1 MTGSR
6 PRRSAREAVLDAAAW
21 VLAENPGASMSA
33 VAEAAGVGRATL
45 YRYFPSREALVRE
58 LALEAIER
66 TDAAVAPV
74 FEQGLNS
81 EDSLLGM
88 LEAIV
93 PLGDRY
99 HFLAT
104 ERIEDQE
111 FAEQIRRQA
120 RETAE
125 LVEQAKKDGL
135 FASGLPT
142 AWIVAAIDALI
153 WAAWDTVR
161 EGTVAPR
168 DAASLAFKTLTRG
181 LAPEGEGRASTPAS
195 NGRSR

>member
-1 MTGSR
+1 MTRPKNR
-6 PRRSAREAVLDAAAW
+6 PRRSAREALLDAAAA
-21 VLAENPGASMSA
+21 VLAENPGAPMSA
-33 VAEAAGVGRATL
+33 VATAAGVGRATL
-45 YRYFPSREALVRE
+45 YRHFPTREALVRE

-74 FEQGLNS
+74 FSQGLSS
-81 EDSLLGM
+81 EDALLGM

-99 HFLAT
+99 HFLAN
-104 ERIEDQE
+104 EGIQDPEV
-111 FAEQIRRQA
+111 AEQTRRQTQ
-120 RETAE
+120 ETAE
-125 LVEQAKKDGL
+125 FVERAKRDGL
-135 FASGLPT
+135 FAAGLPT
-142 AWIVAAIDALI
+142 PWIVAAIDALV

-181 LAPEGEGRASTPAS
+181 LAPEAS
-195 NGRSR
+195 

>member
-1 MTGSR
+1 MTQPKNR
-6 PRRSAREAVLDAAAW
+6 PRRSALEAVLDAAAA
-21 VLAENPGASMSA
+21 VLAANPGASMSA

-45 YRYFPSREALVRE
+45 YRHFPTREALMRE

-74 FEQGLNS
+74 LAEGLSS
-81 EDSLLGM
+81 EDALLGM

-99 HFLAT
+99 HFLAN
-104 ERIEDQE
+104 ERIEDPE
-111 FAEQIRRQA
+111 VAEETRRQT
-120 RETAE
+120 RETE
-125 LVEQAKKDGL
+125 EFVEQAKRDGL
-135 FASGLPT
+135 FDAGLPT
-142 AWIVAAIDALI
+142 AWIVAAIDALV
-153 WAAWDTVR
+153 WAAWDSVR

-181 LAPEGEGRASTPAS
+181 LMPEAENRKKL
-195 NGRSR
+195 R